1 MWLLNFVPEEWIRWA
16 IHGIVAL
23 GAIMYLA
30 STFVKMLTSKL
41 APSIAA
47 TAMGIRLL
55 GAAMLIAGIYFEG
68 GYGVEMEWR
77 HRVDEMQQRI
87 QQAQEASTAANAALE
102 QAQRDRAQAI
112 AQSTILIQSRIQAQ
126 REQINNACRID
137 PVAIDLYNQS
147 ISGPRSQ
154 SR

>member
-1 MWLLNFVPEEWIRWA
+1 MWLLNFVPEELIRWV

-23 GAIMYLA
+23 GATMYLA
-30 STFVKMLTSKL
+30 STFVKMLTSRL
-41 APSIAA
+41 APGIAA

-68 GYGVEMEWR
+68 GHGVEMEWR
-77 HRVDEMQQRI
+77 HRVDEMQQRV
-87 QQAQEASTAANAALE
+87 QQAQQASATATAALE

-112 AQSTILIQSRIQAQ
+112 AQTTTLMQSRIQAQ
-126 REQINNACRID
+126 RTQINNACRVD
-137 PVAIDLYNQS
+137 PAAIDLYNQI
-147 ISGPRSQ
+147 ISGPRGQ